1 MSYCVNCG
9 VELDA
14 TASFCPLC
22 HTPVLNPN
30 QPVDEHSPQP
40 FPTERGEVAPV
51 SKRELALLLTAMLAS
66 VSVCCGLLNLFLP
79 TDRTWSLYVIGAALM
94 LWLWLVPP
102 LLLRGMPLVLRL
114 AVDAAAVGVYV
125 FLIAVD
131 LNGMGWYRALAL
143 PIILWG
149 GACLLFLGL
158 VLGGGRR
165 SILTTVTLLIG
176 TVGAFLVGVELF
188 VDRFFHGT
196 WEPGWSLVV
205 LTICI
210 ALVIPLVVVRRV
222 PSLREEVRRRFHM

>member
-125 FLIAVD
+125 FLIAVRS
-131 LNGMGWYRALAL
+131 NGMGWYRGAGPPHHPVGRSVPAL
-143 PIILWG
+143 PG
-149 GACLLFLGL
+149 TGAGRRAALHPDHRHAAHRH
-158 VLGGGRR
+158 GGGLSWVR
-165 SILTTVTLLIG
+165 
-176 TVGAFLVGVELF
+176 VGALCGPIFSH
-188 VDRFFHGT
+188 D
-196 WEPGWSLVV
+196 PGSRAGLW
-205 LTICI
+205 
-210 ALVIPLVVVRRV
+210 
-222 PSLREEVRRRFHM
+222 